1 MQYGQ
6 MMDQPL
12 LISSLIKHAEQYHGD
27 TEVVSR
33 LSDGSIHRYTWAEAA
48 RRARQLANAL
58 GTLGL
63 KPGECIGTMAW
74 NTYRHLEAYYAISG
88 LGAICHTVNHRLFP
102 DQVRYIVDHAEDRAL
117 LFDADFLPL
126 VERLAPELP
135 HVRTWI
141 LLGARAQMPAHS
153 PLANLLCYEDLV
165 ASHSD
170 HYAWP
175 QFDER
180 TASGLCYTSGT
191 TGHPKGVLYAH
202 RSTVLHALAS
212 SLPDAFDLSAGSCVL
227 PVVPMF
233 HVNGWGLPYSAA
245 LNGIKLVLPGNRLDG
260 ASIHQLIVEE
270 EVTMATGVPT
280 VWLNLL
286 QHCETN
292 RLRLHGLKRVVVG
305 GSAVPDSM
313 TGHLAEHGV
322 ELRQLWGMTEM
333 SPCGTMSA
341 PKFKHRH
348 GGTALMR
355 QLQATQGR
363 PLFGVEMRIVDG
375 AGEPLP
381 HDGVAFGN
389 LQVRGPWVL
398 SRYFK
403 RDLDASHTDDG
414 WFNTGDVA
422 KLDADGY
429 MRITD
434 RTKDV
439 IKSGGEWISSIELE
453 NILMGHPAVAETAA
467 VAAPHPKWDERP
479 VMVVVLKQG
488 TQATRDELLQ
498 FFQGKVAKW
507 WIPDD
512 VLFVDELPHTA
523 TGKLQKLKLREM
535 LRDHRWP
542 NDQ

>member
-12 LISSLIKHAEQYHGD
+12 LISSLLQHAEQNHAD
-27 TEVVSR
+27 AEIVSR
-33 LSDGSIHRYTWAEAA
+33 LFDGTIHRYSWADTA

-58 GTLGL
+58 QSLGVE
-63 KPGECIGTMAW
+63 PGQCIGTMAW
-74 NTYRHLEAYYAISG
+74 NTYRHLEAYFAISG
-88 LGAICHTVNHRLFP
+88 IGAICHTVNHRLFA
-102 DQVRYIVDHAEDRAL
+102 DQISYIINHAEDRVL
-117 LFDADFLPL
+117 MFDACFLPQ
-126 VERLAPELP
+126 VEQLAPDLP
-135 HVRTWI
+135 HVRHWI
-141 LLGARAQMPAHS
+141 LLGGREHMPTDS
-153 PLANLLCYEDLV
+153 RLGNLLCYEDLV
-165 ASHSD
+165 GSHSD
-170 HYAWP
+170 SFDWP
-175 QFDER
+175 QFDEQ
-180 TASGLCYTSGT
+180 TASSLCYTSGT

-212 SLPDAFDLSAGSCVL
+212 SLPDAFGLSAQSCIL

-245 LNGIKLVLPGNRLDG
+245 LNGAKLVLPGSRLD
-260 ASIHQLIVEE
+260 AVSVYQLIEEE
-270 EVTMATGVPT
+270 EVNLAAGVPT

-292 RLRLHGLKRVVVG
+292 RLRLHHLKRVVVG

-313 TGHLAEHGV
+313 IEHMAEQGV

-333 SPCGTMSA
+333 SPCGTMST

-348 GGTALMR
+348 DGVAGLR
-355 QLQATQGR
+355 RIQGTQGR
-363 PLFGVEMRIVDG
+363 PLFGVQMRIVDG
-375 AGEPLP
+375 AGQPLP

-398 SRYFK
+398 SQYFK
-403 RDLDASHTDDG
+403 RERDASHTDDG

-453 NILMGHPAVAETAA
+453 NIIMGHPAVAEAA
-467 VAAPHPKWDERP
+467 AIGVVHPKWDERP
-479 VMVVVLKQG
+479 VMVVVLKPDSRV
-488 TQATRDELLQ
+488 TREELLQ
-498 FFQGKVAKW
+498 FYEGKVAKW
-507 WIPDD
+507 WTPDD
-512 VLFVDELPHTA
+512 VIFVDELPHTA
-523 TGKLQKLKLREM
+523 TGKLQKLKLREKM
-535 LRDHRWP
+535 RDYQWP
-542 NDQ
+542 Q